1 MTQKSKSSD
10 STHRLRST
18 AQVVLLVVA
27 TLCAIVAPPAVWSR
41 NLVLNTDK
49 YVETLKPLAADS
61 GVQDAVIAAIDK
73 AVDAQINIEDL
84 VRENLPRAAA
94 LAAPIEQAAET
105 LVNTVVTRFVRS
117 DAFQTIW
124 VTINRVAH
132 TQIVRLL
139 TGNGKVLQIDN
150 GGRVVLN
157 LQTAVDEVRNA
168 LASLGLKVAHRVAP
182 VGATLQ
188 IAQLHGL
195 AKARSFTKLLDNLA
209 DWLPWIMLVL
219 FLASIAVAVRRR
231 RAVAAAAWCLAGAM
245 LLIGLLLLVGR
256 HYYLTA
262 ITSDDIPRS
271 VAMTVYDTL
280 VRFLRDGIRILL
292 AIGLLV
298 VLIAWLA
305 GQSHSARSTRGLP
318 RRLGRS
324 PATTRA
330 VEVVRGHAHGVE
342 IGIVALVALILVLWS
357 NPSGWTVLTL
367 VIVGALLV
375 GLVAVLAA
383 RRPSRI

>member
-1 MTQKSKSSD
+1 VTPKSKSSG

-27 TLCAIVAPPAVWSR
+27 TVCAIVAPPAVWSR

-49 YVETLKPLAADS
+49 YVQTLKPLAADS

-73 AVDAQINIEDL
+73 AVDAQIDIEEL

-105 LVNTVVTRFVRS
+105 LVNTVVTKFVRS
-117 DAFQTIW
+117 DAFQALW

-139 TGNGKVLQIDN
+139 TGNGNVLQIDN

-157 LQTAVDEVRNA
+157 LQTAVNEVRNA
-168 LASLGLKVAHRVAP
+168 LASLGLKVAHRVVP

-231 RAVAAAAWCLAGAM
+231 RAVAAAAWCFAGAM

-256 HYYLTA
+256 HYYLAA
-262 ITSDDIPRS
+262 IASDDIPRS

-318 RRLGRS
+318 RRVGRS
-324 PATTRA
+324 PAATRT
-330 VEVVRGHAHGVE
+330 VDIVRGHARGVE
-342 IGIVALVALILVLWS
+342 IGIVALVALVLVLWS

-383 RRPSRI
+383 RPPSRI